1 MEERLP
7 RPHVSGFWDGQSGP
21 PDSVWVHPRP
31 AIGSGRLEGYNCIAA
46 LSWLMIDG
54 GPLSP
59 VAAGRLF
66 WGDYVAGPQAAGR
79 RIAGVRGRDGWVQVA
94 HKQGE
99 GGLRTGFVR

>member
-1 MEERLP
+1 M
-7 RPHVSGFWDGQSGP
+7 
-21 PDSVWVHPRP
+21 
-31 AIGSGRLEGYNCIAA
+31 
-46 LSWLMIDG
+46 

-66 WGDYVAGPQAAGR
+66 WGDYAAGPQAAGR